1 MSRPSA
7 PGTGEVTLRPA
18 QAQDR
23 ELLLAVYAAGRAEE
37 LDQVAWEPGTR
48 EEFVRSQFDL
58 QDREYR
64 RTNPDGLFD
73 VIEVDGRAAG
83 RLYVDRRPGELRI
96 VDIALLP
103 VHRGLGLGAA
113 IIGSLQE
120 QARAEGRIVS
130 IHVEVHNRA
139 ARLYER
145 LGFTIAADLG
155 VYRRMEWTP

>member
-1 MSRPSA
+1 MSRLDA
-7 PGTGEVTLRPA
+7 PGTGRITLRPA
-18 QAQDR
+18 LAEDR

-48 EEFVRSQFDL
+48 EAFVRSQFDQ

-64 RTNPDGLFD
+64 RANPDGLFD

-83 RLYVDRRPGELRI
+83 RLYVDRRPGDLRI

-103 VHRGLGLGAA
+103 DVRGRGLGATILA
-113 IIGSLQE
+113 SLQE

-145 LGFTIAADLG
+145 LGFVLAADLG